1 MLNVSS
7 LSSSVFWLALWCK

>member
-1 MLNVSS
+1 